1 MEVGTYDNDCALL
14 HSSLVAIRNSGG
26 MRIVR
31 IVSNELID
39 HEIIDPNNRAAIR
52 SFVYHDKS
60 RY

>member
-31 IVSNELID
+31 IVSIELID
-39 HEIIDPNNRAAIR
+39 HEIIDPNNRVIR
-52 SFVYHDKS
+52 SYEYHDKS